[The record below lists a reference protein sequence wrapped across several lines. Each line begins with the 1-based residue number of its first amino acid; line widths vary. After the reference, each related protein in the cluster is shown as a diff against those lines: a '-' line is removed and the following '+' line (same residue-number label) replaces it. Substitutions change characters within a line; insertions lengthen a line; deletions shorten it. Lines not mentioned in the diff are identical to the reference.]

1 MKNNLTRYWPI
12 GLSGLI
18 LLLAGCERFLEI
30 DPPNS
35 KIGKESVFGNERTAE
50 GALKGIY
57 RTMGSGFNG
66 FANGYTG
73 SVSING
79 ALSADELLFVNN
91 YGLTSPYEEIN
102 SNNISPRNAS
112 VETLWSNC
120 YEAIYMINVLLEE
133 TADGAG
139 ISGVNRMRG
148 EAYFLRAFTYFYLTN
163 LFGPIPLAIGSDYRE
178 NARLPLS
185 AQEMVYQLIINDLE
199 AAEQLLPTDYTGMAR
214 ATPNKA
220 AAQAMLARVYLYL
233 QDWERAEQYATE
245 VIGQTG
251 LYRMEQELDKVFS
264 VGSGEAIWQ
273 RLPDEVTGNALEAT
287 LFFSNAQYTH
297 GITGSLL
304 GAFEPQDKRRVQ
316 WVYLKD
322 AGTQLYVPYKYRV
335 TGIEESVEYSVILR
349 LAELYLIRAEARAQ
363 RDNPV
368 GAIADLDV
376 IRGRAGL
383 ALLQDTNPALAGQ
396 ALIDSIFAER
406 QRELFTEWGHRW
418 LDLKR
423 SGRAVEVLGP
433 VKPGFTAA
441 DEWYPIPEN
450 EELRNPNMHQ

>member
-1 MKNNLTRYWPI
+1 
-12 GLSGLI
+12 
-18 LLLAGCERFLEI
+18 
-30 DPPNS
+30 
-35 KIGKESVFGNERTAE
+35 
-50 GALKGIY
+50 
-57 RTMGSGFNG
+57 
-66 FANGYTG
+66 
-73 SVSING
+73 
-79 ALSADELLFVNN
+79 
-91 YGLTSPYEEIN
+91 
-102 SNNISPRNAS
+102 
-112 VETLWSNC
+112 
-120 YEAIYMINVLLEE
+120 
-133 TADGAG
+133 
-139 ISGVNRMRG
+139 
-148 EAYFLRAFTYFYLTN
+148 
-163 LFGPIPLAIGSDYRE
+163 
-178 NARLPLS
+178 
-185 AQEMVYQLIINDLE
+185 
-199 AAEQLLPTDYTGMAR
+199 
-214 ATPNKA
+214 
-220 AAQAMLARVYLYL
+220 
-233 QDWERAEQYATE
+233 
-245 VIGQTG
+245 
-251 LYRMEQELDKVFS
+251 
-264 VGSGEAIWQ
+264 
-273 RLPDEVTGNALEAT
+273 
-287 LFFSNAQYTH
+287 
-297 GITGSLL
+297 
-304 GAFEPQDKRRVQ
+304 
-316 WVYLKD
+316 LKD

>member
-1 MKNNLTRYWPI
+1 MKNNLTKYWPV

-18 LLLAGCERFLEI
+18 LLLAGCEQFLEI

-35 KIGKESVFGNERTAE
+35 KIGKESVFANERTTE

-57 RTMGSGFNG
+57 RTIGSGFNG

-91 YGLTSPYEEIN
+91 YGLTSPYVDIN
-102 SNNISPRNAS
+102 SNNVSARNAS

-185 AQEMVYQLIINDLE
+185 PQNEVYPLIISDLE
-199 AAEQLLPTDYTGMAR
+199 AAEQLLQPDYTGTVR
-214 ATPNKA
+214 AAPNRA

-233 QDWERAEQYATE
+233 EDWEKAERYATE
-245 VIGQTG
+245 VIDQSD
-251 LYRMEQELDKVFS
+251 LYRIEDDLERVFLT
-264 VGSGEAIWQ
+264 GSGEAIWQ

-297 GITGSLL
+297 AITGELL
-304 GAFEPQDKRRVQ
+304 DAFAPNDGRRAE

-322 AGTQLYVPYKYRV
+322 AATQLYVPYKYRV
-335 TGIEESVEYSVILR
+335 TGIEESVEYSIILR
-349 LAELYLIRAEARAQ
+349 LAEQYLIRAEARAR
-363 RDNPV
+363 RDNPA
-368 GAIADLDV
+368 GAIADLDM
-376 IRGRAGL
+376 IRGRANL
-383 ALLQDTNPALAGQ
+383 DLLRETNPTLAGE
-396 ALIDSIFAER
+396 ALVDSVFAER
-406 QRELFTEWGHRW
+406 RRELFTEWGHRW

-433 VKPGFTAA
+433 VKPGFTAE